1 MSFFQQGSGRTQVDR
16 ERSQDRADKLLAEAD
31 RRREERE
38 VAEPRPRRVAEF
50 LHRLRRSSADPD

>member
-16 ERSQDRADKLLAEAD
+16 ERSQARADKLLAEAD

-38 VAEPRPRRVAEF
+38 LAEPRRRTIAEF